1 VQSLNLE
8 KAHFAVARAVDFAK
22 SKFGGRP
29 VCVSV
34 CDSYGALLAFCRMDG
49 APLRSI
55 NIAQQKAYTSVRMSS
70 DTTAFKQRL
79 ANEGLT
85 TRDFCDPLLT
95 PLPGG
100 QPITDLH
107 GTILGGIGI
116 SGLKPEEDADLAKT
130 VAGLAEVC
138 E

>member
-1 VQSLNLE
+1 MQNLNLE
-8 KAHFAVARAVDFAK
+8 KAQLAVARAIDSAK
-22 SKFGGRP
+22 SKFNGRP

-55 NIAQQKAYTSVRMSS
+55 NIAQQKAYTAVRMGS
-70 DTTAFKQRL
+70 DTASFKQRL
-79 ANEGLT
+79 VNEGFT
-85 TRDFCDPLLT
+85 ARDFCDPLLT

-107 GTILGGIGI
+107 GSILGGIGI
-116 SGLKPEEDADLAKT
+116 SGLKPEEDADLAKA
-130 VAGLAEVC
+130 VAGLAEVRA
-138 E
+138 